1 MLFTSRF
8 LYPIYPLIC
17 VAASAVIE
25 SFPDLFRNK
34 FDPHDSSIIVKVRF
48 QFTEDSE
55 IIQINH
61 YISYLKVIKYTLDFT
76 LSKFR
81 LPKF

>member
-1 MLFTSRF
+1 MTFNAFCFIRF

-34 FDPHDSSIIVKVRF
+34 YDAQDDSILVTVIVTTKSLLVISQELFPVRI
-48 QFTEDSE
+48 D
-55 IIQINH
+55 
-61 YISYLKVIKYTLDFT
+61 LLVCLC
-76 LSKFR
+76 R
-81 LPKF
+81 